1 MTNIRGRNNMIEETN
16 QINLNLQPRYQ
27 FPDLEV
33 EAGWAV
39 IRKKVRTDVSMVLPN
54 NSHVSVKLQEE

>member
-1 MTNIRGRNNMIEETN
+1 MIEETN
-16 QINLNLQPRYQ
+16 QIILNLQPRYQ

-54 NSHVSVKLQEE
+54 NPHVSVKLRQE